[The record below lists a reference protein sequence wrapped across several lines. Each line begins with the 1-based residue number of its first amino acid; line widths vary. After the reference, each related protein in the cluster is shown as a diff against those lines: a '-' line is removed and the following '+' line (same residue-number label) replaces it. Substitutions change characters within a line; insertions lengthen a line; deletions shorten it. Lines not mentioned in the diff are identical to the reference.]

1 MCRHWQKGHCY
12 KGSYCAWAHGKDI
25 RRRRRCLSAFANS
38 VKADD
43 YNTAVVA
50 HIIKEKISGNNVDTS
65 ILEAEMNKLAYQ
77 FSLEMVDVL
86 EKHLPNILESL
97 AAEIRLKADSKYK
110 CELLKDTKIADK
122 ECI

>member
-1 MCRHWQKGHCY
+1 MKKLMFIILLNGAIFL
-12 KGSYCAWAHGKDI
+12 GLTA
-25 RRRRRCLSAFANS
+25 LANS

-65 ILEAEMNKLAYQ
+65 VLEAEMHKLAYQ

>member
-1 MCRHWQKGHCY
+1 MKKVMFIILLNVAIWCG
-12 KGSYCAWAHGKDI
+12 
-25 RRRRRCLSAFANS
+25 LTAFANS
-38 VKADD
+38 VKANE
-43 YNTAVVA
+43 YNTAVIS

-65 ILEAEMNKLAYQ
+65 VLEAEMHKLAYQ

>member
-1 MCRHWQKGHCY
+1 MKKVMFIILLNVAIWLG
-12 KGSYCAWAHGKDI
+12 
-25 RRRRRCLSAFANS
+25 LSAFANS

-65 ILEAEMNKLAYQ
+65 VLEAEMHKLAYQ

>member
-1 MCRHWQKGHCY
+1 MKKLILLLAILWFG
-12 KGSYCAWAHGKDI
+12 
-25 RRRRRCLSAFANS
+25 LNAFAKS
-38 VKADD
+38 VQADD

-65 ILEAEMNKLAYQ
+65 VLEAEMHKLAYQ

-86 EKHLPNILESL
+86 EKHLPNILESI
-97 AAEIRLKADSKYK
+97 AADIRLKADSKYK

>member
-1 MCRHWQKGHCY
+1 MK
-12 KGSYCAWAHGKDI
+12 KVMFIILLNIAIWAG
-25 RRRRRCLSAFANS
+25 LSAFANS

-65 ILEAEMNKLAYQ
+65 VLEAEMHKLAYQ

-86 EKHLPNILESL
+86 EKHLPNILESI
-97 AAEIRLKADSKYK
+97 AADIRLKADSKYK